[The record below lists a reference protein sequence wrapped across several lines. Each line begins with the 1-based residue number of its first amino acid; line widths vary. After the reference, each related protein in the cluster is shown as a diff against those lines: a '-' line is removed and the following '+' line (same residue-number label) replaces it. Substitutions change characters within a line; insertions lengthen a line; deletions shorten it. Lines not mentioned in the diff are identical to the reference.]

1 MKKFKFL
8 GLALFAV
15 VLCAGFASCGNNN
28 EDEGI
33 GYDSSRENPIEDILK
48 EAVGSL
54 PGSDDKATVVKTI
67 TAKDDD
73 CPIKEFVL
81 TKGKGV
87 IARPSSAL
95 KKSASRA
102 YTPTVVLEGTYEIQ
116 GTKIIIK
123 LPGLETITVDG
134 TQILYNALT
143 FGADVKDI
151 AEPTEILDKSLCR
164 EWTMPVYQ
172 AVVMFDGLCAYN
184 GGDDSFFA
192 LQDKMLAALG
202 KKDVKLDLLKSEIK
216 GLNIYSNHTAN
227 VIYENGE
234 TEVVSWSW
242 QNQSKGIMNMTLNGN
257 KVTVDVRF
265 KAGNT
270 NKATFVISAN
280 FSAIG
285 VGGTHNLDESRLI
298 ITMVN

>member
-265 KAGNT
+265 KAGT
-270 NKATFVISAN
+270 PNKATFVISGD
-280 FSAIG
+280 FSALG
-285 VGGTHNLDESRLI
+285 AAGTHTINGRLI
-298 ITMVN
+298 VTMKN